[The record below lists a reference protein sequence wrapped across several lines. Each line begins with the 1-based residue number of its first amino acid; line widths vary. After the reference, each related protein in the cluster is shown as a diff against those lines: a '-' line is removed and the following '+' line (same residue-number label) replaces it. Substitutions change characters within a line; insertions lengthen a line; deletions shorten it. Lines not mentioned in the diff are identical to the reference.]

1 VSLKTGA
8 QPKLYRKVRLGLLFA
23 IIYAV
28 VDYALNRFGF
38 SNGWTILWPL
48 NGITIALLLMRG
60 RGDWPAILLG
70 VGLGTGIGECL
81 DHNTVGLEVCLR
93 LVSLSEV
100 VLSAM
105 ILPPFATLDQWL
117 RKRWIFMRFAG
128 AMVAGPVVSGLM
140 AAALYHRVQDQPFLT
155 AFNNW
160 ATSDALGIA
169 AMMPLALSVGSREMT
184 RLFRGVQLPKTIAL
198 LTLAFGV
205 FYVTLSVTNYPLT
218 FLVFPT
224 LLLLDLTLSFAGS
237 AIAVAGLCFFSI
249 YLTEHGMGR
258 FGLWSPNLFIPQNVA
273 LQGFLG
279 FHILALFPASIV
291 LRERRC
297 LMEDLNS
304 SNEQLLMLAS
314 MDGLTG
320 LANRRSLDEEFAQEW
335 KRANRLQTP
344 LAMIMADVDL
354 FKQFNDLYGHQAGDE
369 CLQAV
374 ATVLRER
381 CNRPQDHVAR
391 FGGEEFALLLPHT
404 SLTGAQ
410 HLADEIRMAIR
421 ELQISHE
428 GSPWQYVTISL
439 GCAAITPDRETDK
452 TELFR
457 LSDSAL
463 YKAKHA
469 GRNCVE
475 TMDSE
480 EEPALAISE

>member
-1 VSLKTGA
+1 MSFNAGLKPKHHRKFWLSL
-8 QPKLYRKVRLGLLFA
+8 LYAA
-23 IIYAV
+23 IYLA
-28 VDYALNRFGF
+28 VDYGLNRFGF
-38 SNGWTILWPL
+38 SSGWTVLWPL
-48 NGITIALLLMRG
+48 NGVTIALLLMHARS
-60 RGDWPAILLG
+60 DWPAILIG
-70 VGLGTGIGECL
+70 VGVGTAVGECL
-81 DHNTVGLEVCLR
+81 DHNAVGLEICLR
-93 LVSLSEV
+93 LLSLSEV

-105 ILPPFATLDQWL
+105 LLPAFTTLDQWL
-117 RKRWIFMRFAG
+117 RQRWIFLRFAG
-128 AMVAGPVVSGLM
+128 AMVVGPVISGLM
-140 AAALYHRVQDQPFLT
+140 AAVLYHRVQNQPFLV
-155 AFNNW
+155 AFNDW

-169 AMMPLALSVGSREMT
+169 AMMPLALSIGSREMT
-184 RLFRGVQLPKTIAL
+184 RLFRGMALPRTLGL

-205 FYVTLSVTNYPLT
+205 FYLTLSVTTYPLT
-218 FLVFPT
+218 FLVFPM
-224 LLLLDLTLSFAGS
+224 LLLVDLTLSFAGS
-237 AIAVAGLCFFSI
+237 AIAMAGLSFLTI
-249 YLTEHGMGR
+249 YLTEHGVGL
-258 FGLWSPNLFIPQNVA
+258 FGQWSGELFVAQNVA

-335 KRANRLQTP
+335 KRAIRLGTP

-354 FKQFNDLYGHQAGDE
+354 FKQYNDLYGHQAGDE

-374 ATVLRER
+374 ATVLRDR

-410 HLADEIRMAIR
+410 HLADEIRLAVR
-421 ELQISHE
+421 ELQIPHQA
-428 GSPWQYVTISL
+428 SPWQYVTISL
-439 GCAAITPDRETDK
+439 GCAAITPNRETEK
-452 TELFR
+452 TDLLR
-457 LSDSAL
+457 LSDAAL

-475 TMDSE
+475 TLDSE
-480 EEPALAISE
+480 EEPALAVPD